1 MRTILGQEDAKRQKA
16 IEIEKLDIRKNKK
29 ILVDEMIKKNKMIDD
44 NKSFKIE
51 KENKGRKKRKKRG
64 EMSRKDMKFK
74 MAL

>member
-44 NKSFKIE
+44 NKGFKIE
-51 KENKGRKKRKKRG
+51 KEN
-64 EMSRKDMKFK
+64 
-74 MAL
+74 